1 MRATVIAIV
10 LVSLAARAASAE
22 GSSAGS
28 GEEKGTFGLGLIV
41 GEPTGI
47 CAKLYLS
54 DDQAIQ
60 GAIGSAFVA
69 GGLQAH
75 ADYVWHPWILEE
87 RESFTLPVYVGPG
100 VRFIDYSKGR
110 GGDSYV
116 AVGVRVVGG
125 LMFDFRNVP
134 LDAFVEVAGVGEYG
148 FSSASGG
155 FGLALNAG
163 AGVRYYF

>member
-1 MRATVIAIV
+1 MRALMMSIV
-10 LVSLAARAASAE
+10 LVSAAAATASAQ
-22 GSSAGS
+22 GT
-28 GEEKGTFGLGLIV
+28 GEEKGTFGIGLVI

-47 CAKLYLS
+47 CAKLYLK

-60 GAIGSAFVA
+60 GAIGSAFV
-69 GGLQAH
+69 GGGIQAH
-75 ADYVWHPWILEE
+75 ADYVFHPWILEE

-100 VRFIDYSKGR
+100 VRVIDYDKGR
-110 GGDSYV
+110 GGNSFL

-148 FSSASGG
+148 FSSAEGG